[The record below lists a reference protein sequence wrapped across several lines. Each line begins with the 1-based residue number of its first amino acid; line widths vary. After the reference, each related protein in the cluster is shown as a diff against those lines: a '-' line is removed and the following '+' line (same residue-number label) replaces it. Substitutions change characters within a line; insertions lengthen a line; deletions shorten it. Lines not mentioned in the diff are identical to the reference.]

1 MSYTR
6 IVRGEVLVVKRREY
20 VLAARTAGLSNMRI
34 IRRHVLPNVITQA
47 IVFAMSDIVL
57 VILAI
62 VTLGY
67 LGLGV
72 QAPTPD
78 WGRMIADGQ
87 PYLTTNWELSTFPGI
102 AVILTALGLSLH
114 RRRPRRSPATR
125 MTDTILR
132 VRDLRVEF
140 PLARGLLRAVD
151 GASFELRR
159 GEALGLVGE
168 SGSGKTMALR
178 ALVGLLPRQARLAGG
193 EIVFEGVDL
202 ARASPDELRQRS
214 RSIDRDDLPGADD
227 GAEPR
232 HARRATRSPRAR
244 SFGSTTADAARASAR
259 SS

>member
-1 MSYTR
+1 M
-6 IVRGEVLVVKRREY
+6 
-20 VLAARTAGLSNMRI
+20 
-34 IRRHVLPNVITQA
+34 ITQA

-72 QAPTPD
+72 QPPTPD

-102 AVILTALGLSLH
+102 AIVITALGLSLLADGLADLL
-114 RRRPRRSPATR
+114 RPGMS
-125 MTDTILR
+125 DTILR

-140 PLARGLLRAVD
+140 PLARGLVRAVD
-151 GASFELRR
+151 GASFELDR

-193 EIVFEGVDL
+193 AILFEGDDL
-202 ARASPDELRQRS
+202 ARVS
-214 RSIDRDDLPGADD
+214 
-227 GAEPR
+227 AETP
-232 HARRATRSPRAR
+232 AP
-244 SFGSTTADAARASAR
+244 AARARR
-259 SS
+259 SR